1 MTPEH
6 RIMNEI
12 RLWCGEHGI
21 PCFRA
26 NVGTFETKD
35 GRYVSTGLPK
45 GFPDLMAL
53 IGGGRVAFIEC
64 KAPKGRL
71 SPEQKA
77 FREMAESRGCLY
89 VAAKSVADA
98 ERTLLCYTSEERT

>member
-6 RIMNEI
+6 RVMNEI

-35 GRYVSTGLPK
+35 GQYVSTGLPK
-45 GFPDLMAL
+45 GFPDLIAL
-53 IGGGRVAFIEC
+53 LDGGRTLFIEC
-64 KAPKGRL
+64 KARYGYQ

-77 FREMAESRGCLY
+77 FQKMVQDKGFIY
-89 VAAKSVADA
+89 IVAKSPDDV
-98 ERTLLCYTSEERT
+98 ERYCL

>member
-6 RIMNEI
+6 RVMNEI
-12 RLWCGEHGI
+12 RLWCGERGI

-35 GRYVSTGLPK
+35 GQYVSTGLPR

-53 IGGGRVAFIEC
+53 LDGGRVAFIEC
-64 KAPKGRL
+64 KAAKGRQ
-71 SPEQKA
+71 SEAQKS
-77 FREMAESRGCLY
+77 FQRMVE
-89 VAAKSVADA
+89 AKGFDYILARSVEDV
-98 ERTLLCYTSEERT
+98 ERTIK